1 MKSSAWSSW
10 IVCVAVGFALGATP
24 VSAQLTVTPNQTAF
38 HPDEIVEI
46 TVGFDNAGAAFSAD
60 VYVGARLPDGSAV
73 LLTDLAPLLGTLVS
87 LDGDPRSFPPLF
99 GGFEIP
105 EGSDETILA
114 SLAFPFVQAFARGE
128 YQFFAALAR
137 AGALQD
143 GRIDPNDLI
152 AVAVRPLTFVDLG
165 TGLRTAQIEIGI
177 EISPTFPTSSGAVS
191 IRLSGQ
197 WPDSCV
203 PRGPVVRI
211 TGSEVRIDT
220 SGAGPGVAC
229 AQVVTGW
236 ELTVPVV
243 RLAGGDYRVVVIYS
257 SEGQFV
263 ELGRIAFAIQ

>member
-1 MKSSAWSSW
+1 MKSLTWSSW

-24 VSAQLTVTPNQTAF
+24 VSAQLTVTSNQTVF
-38 HPDEIVEI
+38 HPDETVAI

-60 VYVGARLPDGSAV
+60 MYVGARLPDGSAV
-73 LLTDLAPLLGTLVS
+73 LLTDLAPLRGTLVS
-87 LDGDPRSFPPLF
+87 LNGDPRSFPPLF

-105 EGSDETILA
+105 EGSDVTVLA

-143 GRIDPNDLI
+143 GRIDPNDLV
-152 AVAVRPLTFVDLG
+152 AVAVRPLTFVDVG
-165 TGLRTAQIEIGI
+165 TGLRTAQIEVSPP
-177 EISPTFPTSSGAVS
+177 SPTASDAIS

-197 WPDSCV
+197 WPDSCL
-203 PRGPVVRI
+203 PSGPAVRI

-220 SGAGPGVAC
+220 SGVAQGVAC
-229 AQVVTGW
+229 AQVVTAW
-236 ELTVPVV
+236 ELTVPVGQ
-243 RLAGGDYRVVVIYS
+243 LPAGDYRVVVINA

-263 ELGRIAFAIQ
+263 ELGRTAFEIQ